1 MPVNDD
7 EMLRQAVEMS
17 RQLSRR
23 RFLRGTGAAFGAA
36 ALGGSL
42 LSACGSSDAS
52 GSSGSGSGSGGGKNL
67 TISTWDAYID
77 VDKGGNANYKGGSID
92 TFENQT
98 GIDVTYKTDFNDND
112 EYFNKYFEPYLG
124 KNKPLGADIVVPTYW
139 LAARLVGLKWLEAL
153 PLDKIPN
160 HKNVDPAYTTVSW
173 DEGGKHQMP
182 WQAGITGIAYDPDLT
197 GRDLTSFKD
206 LLDPAFKG
214 KVGMLTEMRDTVGLA
229 MLSQGKDVTKVDMDG
244 ADAALDL
251 IQQAKDDGQ
260 VRAFTGNE
268 YLTSLE
274 SGDFVACMAWSGDI
288 VQLQQTK
295 PNIKFVIPDEGG
307 MQWFDT
313 MVIPILTKNVDSA
326 AAWMNFV
333 YDPVNAAKITAYVQY
348 IPPCMGVKDELL
360 KMGGDNAKLAD
371 SPILFPDDATKERL
385 KIFAD
390 LTSAEEIK
398 IQNRF
403 NKITG
408 G

>member
-1 MPVNDD
+1 VNDD
-7 EMLRQAVEMS
+7 EMLQQAIEVS

-23 RFLRGTGAAFGAA
+23 RFLRGAGVAAGGL
-36 ALGGSL
+36 ALPAL
-42 LSACGSSDAS
+42 LAACGSDSKTAS
-52 GSSGSGSGSGGGKNL
+52 SSSGAGTGGGKNL
-67 TISTWDAYID
+67 TISTWETYID
-77 VDKGGNANYKGGSID
+77 TDDSGNEHYKGGSID
-92 TFENQT
+92 TFEKQT
-98 GIDVTYKTDFNDND
+98 GIKVNYKTDFNDND
-112 EYFNKYFEPYLG
+112 EYFNKVFEPYLG
-124 KNKPLGADIVVPTYW
+124 KGRKINPDIVVPTYW
-139 LAARLVGLKWLEAL
+139 MAARLVGLKWLEEL

-182 WQAGITGIAYDPDLT
+182 WQAGITGIAYDPALT

-229 MLSQGKDVTKVDMDG
+229 MLSLGSDPTKVDIPG

-251 IQQAKDDGQ
+251 IDKAKTDGQ

-268 YLTSLE
+268 YLNKIE

-288 VQLQQTK
+288 VQLQKKK
-295 PNIKFVIPDEGG
+295 PNIKFVIPEEGG

-313 MVIPILTKNVDSA
+313 MVIPILTTNVDSA

-333 YDPVNAAKITAYVQY
+333 YDPVNAAKITAFVQY
-348 IPPCMGVKDELL
+348 IPPCVGVRDQLT

-371 SPILFPDDATKERL
+371 SPILFPDDATKARL

-390 LTSAEEIK
+390 LSTEDEIK